1 MLGTFSFTEKLKAL
15 AVLSAVCVA
24 LVGAHPD
31 DEEEVT
37 ASKIQIR
44 DWIPT
49 AYSVLS
55 LRQYNEGIAKSED
68 PTGVLQLRYSLGA
81 KFLDE
86 KLDTSLTLAV
96 NKRYETE
103 QVGDEDTVSQR
114 LPEFIALYQL
124 VDHDLLKI
132 KPYTVVSFPID
143 DKELAVSLGGVVETG
158 YDMDIAGGKMSI
170 GGGADLWA
178 TQSKYEDTEV
188 EVGVDADKPSLLKR
202 PGVALT
208 GNDEEGAVETLTK
221 EEDYLRYG
229 SDYGIWAS
237 YKPEII
243 DGLSIGLSSIYQ
255 VRYTPE
261 FEADNDKIERSGY
274 DVGDKVENS
283 ISVSYN
289 ITDDLSVSNNFYYYV
304 DGFFENETASGE
316 LRSLNRIM
324 ISYTLL

>member
-1 MLGTFSFTEKLKAL
+1 MLGTFSFAERLKAW
-15 AVLSAVCVA
+15 AVLSVVCVA

-37 ASKIQIR
+37 ASKIQLR
-44 DWIPT
+44 ELIPT

-55 LRQYNEGIAKSED
+55 LRQYNEGIAKSAD
-68 PTGVLQLRYSLGA
+68 PTAVLQLRYSLGA

-103 QVGDEDTVSQR
+103 KVGDEDTVSQR
-114 LPEFIALYQL
+114 LPELIALYQL
-124 VDHDLLKI
+124 VDHDLLKV
-132 KPYTVVSFPID
+132 KPYTVVNFPID

-170 GGGADLWA
+170 GGGVDLWA
-178 TQSKYEDTEV
+178 TQSKYTDTEV
-188 EVGVDADKPSLLKR
+188 EMGSDADKPSLLKR
-202 PGVALT
+202 PGIALQDS
-208 GNDEEGAVETLTK
+208 DEEGAVESLTK

-237 YKPEII
+237 YEPEII
-243 DGLSIGLSSIYQ
+243 DGLSIGLSSVYQ
-255 VRYTPE
+255 VRYIPE
-261 FEADNDKIERSGY
+261 FEADSDTIKRSGY
-274 DVGDKVENS
+274 GTGDKVENS

-289 ITDDLSVSNNFYYYV
+289 ITDDLSISNYFYYYV
-304 DGFFENETASGE
+304 DGFFEKETASGE
-316 LRSLNRIM
+316 LRSLNRIG
-324 ISYTLL
+324 ISYTLF